1 MDFAPSSKVR
11 EFQDK
16 LTAFM
21 EEYVYPAEADA
32 HEQIAASGDPP
43 RSSRSSS
50 SMPALLASGTSFY
63 PTRRM
68 GLG

>member
-21 EEYVYPAEADA
+21 AEYVYPAEAVA
-32 HEQIAASGDPP
+32 HEQIAASGDPHSAP
-43 RSSRSSS
+43 V
-50 SMPALLASGTSFY
+50 LLASGTSFY

-68 GLG
+68 VLG